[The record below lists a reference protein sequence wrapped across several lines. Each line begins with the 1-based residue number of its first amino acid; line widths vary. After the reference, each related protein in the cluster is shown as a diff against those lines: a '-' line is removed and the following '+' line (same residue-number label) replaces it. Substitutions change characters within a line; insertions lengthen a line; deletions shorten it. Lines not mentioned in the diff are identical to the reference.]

1 MPSPGRNSRRI
12 WNPCCAESG
21 RAGAAL
27 RKIGY
32 APRRIGPDTRDE
44 PIANIAMKAD
54 TRTRLAPR
62 IAAVAGHLQAIVA
75 EGAALPPLETLA
87 RQASLSPFHFHR
99 VWRAAT
105 GETLGRT
112 LTRLRLSRALQL
124 LAAGETVTRVA
135 LAVGYASPQA
145 LARTFRQMLGVT
157 PVALRGRTAEATA
170 LLGRL
175 QPPTPPT
182 LGPLA
187 VELVEI
193 APFDVVALRARGAF
207 DDLDDA
213 FGRLFGWAE
222 TAGVADRIE
231 ALVGVPLGDHRDLP
245 PHALQFDAALRLP
258 APATVPRPL
267 RKATVGGGRHARVR
281 HVGAYSGLE
290 DTTDRLLAEWWPA
303 SGERLREAPLHYHF
317 LDDPEQVAEAELRAD
332 ILLPLDD

>member
-1 MPSPGRNSRRI
+1 
-12 WNPCCAESG
+12 
-21 RAGAAL
+21 
-27 RKIGY
+27 
-32 APRRIGPDTRDE
+32 
-44 PIANIAMKAD
+44 MKAD
-54 TRTRLAPR
+54 TRSRLAPR
-62 IAAVAGHLQAIVA
+62 IAAVAGHLQDLVA
-75 EGAALPPLETLA
+75 EGAAAPPLETLA
-87 RQASLSPFHFHR
+87 RHANLSPFHFHR

-145 LARTFRQMLGVT
+145 LARTFRQTLGVT
-157 PVALRGRTAEATA
+157 PAALRGRTAEARA

-175 QPPTPPT
+175 QPPGPPT
-182 LGPLA
+182 PAPLA

-207 DDLDDA
+207 DDLDNA

-222 TAGVADRIE
+222 TAGVADRIH
-231 ALVGVPLGDHRDLP
+231 ALIGVPLGDHRDLP

-267 RKATVGGGRHARVR
+267 RKLTIGGGRHARVR

-290 DTTDRLLAEWWPA
+290 DVTDRLLAQWWPA
-303 SGERLREAPLHYHF
+303 SGERLREAPLYYHF

>member
-1 MPSPGRNSRRI
+1 VTG
-12 WNPCCAESG
+12 
-21 RAGAAL
+21 GAM

-32 APRRIGPDTRDE
+32 ARRSPEPDTRCK
-44 PIANIAMKAD
+44 PIASAAMKAD

-62 IAAVAGHLQAIVA
+62 IAAVAGHLQDLVA

-145 LARTFRQMLGVT
+145 LARTFRQTLGVT
-157 PVALRGRTAEATA
+157 PAGLRGSTAQATA

-175 QPPTPPT
+175 QPPSPQT
-182 LGPLA
+182 LDPLA

-193 APFDVVALRARGAF
+193 APFEVVALRARGAF

-213 FGRLFGWAE
+213 FGRLFGWAG
-222 TAGVADRIE
+222 TAGLVDGID
-231 ALVGVPLGDHRDLP
+231 ALIGVPLGDHRDLP
-245 PHALQFDAALRLP
+245 PHALQFDAAVRLP
-258 APATVPRPL
+258 VPASLPRPL
-267 RKATVGGGRHARVR
+267 RRLTIGGGRHARVR
-281 HVGAYSGLE
+281 HIGAYSELE
-290 DTTDRLLAEWWPA
+290 DMTDRLLAQWWPA

-317 LDDPEQVAEAELRAD
+317 LDDPEQVAEADLRAD

>member
-1 MPSPGRNSRRI
+1 VTG
-12 WNPCCAESG
+12 
-21 RAGAAL
+21 GAM

-32 APRRIGPDTRDE
+32 ARRSPEPDTRCK
-44 PIANIAMKAD
+44 PIASAAMKAD

-62 IAAVAGHLQAIVA
+62 IAAVAGHLQDIVA

-145 LARTFRQMLGVT
+145 LARTFRQTLGVT
-157 PVALRGRTAEATA
+157 PAGLRGSTAQATA

-175 QPPTPPT
+175 QPPSPQT
-182 LGPLA
+182 LDPLA

-193 APFDVVALRARGAF
+193 APFEVVALRARGAF

-213 FGRLFGWAE
+213 FGRLFGWAG
-222 TAGVADRIE
+222 TAGLVDGID
-231 ALVGVPLGDHRDLP
+231 ALIGVPLGDHRDLP
-245 PHALQFDAALRLP
+245 PHALQFDAAVRLP
-258 APATVPRPL
+258 VPASLPRPL
-267 RKATVGGGRHARVR
+267 RRLTIGGGRHARVR
-281 HVGAYSGLE
+281 HIGAYSELE
-290 DTTDRLLAEWWPA
+290 DMTDRLLAQWWPA

-317 LDDPEQVAEAELRAD
+317 LDDPEQVAEADLRAD

>member
-1 MPSPGRNSRRI
+1 
-12 WNPCCAESG
+12 
-21 RAGAAL
+21 
-27 RKIGY
+27 
-32 APRRIGPDTRDE
+32 
-44 PIANIAMKAD
+44 MKAD

-62 IAAVAGHLQAIVA
+62 IAAVAGHLHDIVA

-124 LAAGETVTRVA
+124 LAAGETVTQAA

-145 LARTFRQMLGVT
+145 LARTFRQTLDVT
-157 PVALRGRTAEATA
+157 PAELRGRTAQAAA
-170 LLGRL
+170 LLDRL
-175 QPPTPPT
+175 QPPSAQTFE
-182 LGPLA
+182 PLT

-193 APFDVVALRARGAF
+193 APFEVVALRARGAF

-222 TAGVADRIE
+222 TAGVVDGIE
-231 ALVGVPLGDHRDLP
+231 ALIGVPLGDHRDLP

-258 APATVPRPL
+258 VPATVPQPL
-267 RKATVGGGRHARVR
+267 RRLTIGGGRYARAR
-281 HVGAYSGLE
+281 HVGPYSGLE
-290 DTTDRLLAEWWPA
+290 EMTDRLLAQWWPA
-303 SGERLREAPLHYHF
+303 SGERLRDAPLHYHF
-317 LDDPEQVAEAELRAD
+317 LDDPEQVAEADLRAD

>member
-1 MPSPGRNSRRI
+1 
-12 WNPCCAESG
+12 
-21 RAGAAL
+21 
-27 RKIGY
+27 
-32 APRRIGPDTRDE
+32 
-44 PIANIAMKAD
+44 MKAD

-62 IAAVAGHLQAIVA
+62 IAAVAGHLHDIVA

-124 LAAGETVTRVA
+124 LAAGETVTQAA

-145 LARTFRQMLGVT
+145 LARTFRQTLDVT
-157 PVALRGRTAEATA
+157 PAELRGRTAQATA
-170 LLGRL
+170 LLDRL
-175 QPPTPPT
+175 QPPSAQTFE
-182 LGPLA
+182 PLT

-193 APFDVVALRARGAF
+193 APFEVVALRARGAF

-222 TAGVADRIE
+222 TAGVVDGIE
-231 ALVGVPLGDHRDLP
+231 ALIGVPLGDHRDLP

-258 APATVPRPL
+258 VPATVPQPL
-267 RKATVGGGRHARVR
+267 RRLTIGGGRYARAR
-281 HVGAYSGLE
+281 HVGPYSGLE
-290 DTTDRLLAEWWPA
+290 EMTDRLLAQWWPA
-303 SGERLREAPLHYHF
+303 SGERLRDAPLHYHF
-317 LDDPEQVAEAELRAD
+317 LDDPEQVAEADLRAD

>member
-1 MPSPGRNSRRI
+1 M
-12 WNPCCAESG
+12 
-21 RAGAAL
+21 

-32 APRRIGPDTRDE
+32 ARRSPEPDTRCK
-44 PIANIAMKAD
+44 PIASAAMKAD

-62 IAAVAGHLQAIVA
+62 IAAVAGHLQDLVA

-145 LARTFRQMLGVT
+145 LARTFRQTLGVT
-157 PVALRGRTAEATA
+157 PAGLRGSTAQATA

-175 QPPTPPT
+175 QPPSPQT
-182 LGPLA
+182 LDPLA

-193 APFDVVALRARGAF
+193 APFEVVALRARGAF

-213 FGRLFGWAE
+213 FGRLFGWAG
-222 TAGVADRIE
+222 TAGLVDGID
-231 ALVGVPLGDHRDLP
+231 ALIGVPLGDHRDLP
-245 PHALQFDAALRLP
+245 PHALQFDAAVRLP
-258 APATVPRPL
+258 MPASLPRPL
-267 RKATVGGGRHARVR
+267 RRLTIGGGRHARVR
-281 HVGAYSGLE
+281 HIGAYSELE
-290 DTTDRLLAEWWPA
+290 DMTDRLLAQWWPA

-317 LDDPEQVAEAELRAD
+317 LDDPEQVAEADLRAD

>member
-1 MPSPGRNSRRI
+1 
-12 WNPCCAESG
+12 
-21 RAGAAL
+21 
-27 RKIGY
+27 
-32 APRRIGPDTRDE
+32 
-44 PIANIAMKAD
+44 MKAD

-62 IAAVAGHLQAIVA
+62 IAAVAGHLQDIVA

-87 RQASLSPFHFHR
+87 RQASLSPFHFNR

-145 LARTFRQMLGVT
+145 LARTFRQTLGVT
-157 PVALRGRTAEATA
+157 PAGLRGSPAQATA
-170 LLGRL
+170 LLDRL
-175 QPPTPPT
+175 QPPSPQP
-182 LGPLA
+182 LEPLA

-193 APFDVVALRARGAF
+193 APFEVVALRARGAF

-222 TAGVADRIE
+222 TAGLVDGIE
-231 ALVGVPLGDHRDLP
+231 ALIGVPLGDHRDLP
-245 PHALQFDAALRLP
+245 PHVLQFDAAVRLP
-258 APATVPRPL
+258 VPASLPRPL
-267 RKATVGGGRHARVR
+267 RRLTIGGGRHARVR

-290 DTTDRLLAEWWPA
+290 DMTDRLLAQWWPG

-317 LDDPEQVAEAELRAD
+317 LDDPEQVAEADLRAD
-332 ILLPLDD
+332 ILLPLGD